1 MPSNDRRQNRPARGQ
16 PRSKE
21 PTRADLLNRPA
32 DGDGIPKPALTT
44 SGGSNLKV
52 AIRRAVTRPKG
63 GDMMAT
69 PREFEDLTDKR
80 QKVVKA
86 LAATEDAFVGRSRYD
101 DGEFARSQVNAV
113 FYKSDLSEVIDEDD
127 DTDTA
132 TLQVTT
138 DLLNKIE
145 EEDGWFTKTQQGGDA
160 AFVIDA
166 GASEAADERVT
177 GVTPDQL
184 STMAHQVLERHG
196 IEADLSH
203 VNFGDWNEVIDE
215 VNSLVRSRVLM
226 IKSEPNLYE
235 LTSESRSE
243 LEDHV

>member
-1 MPSNDRRQNRPARGQ
+1 
-16 PRSKE
+16 
-21 PTRADLLNRPA
+21 
-32 DGDGIPKPALTT
+32 
-44 SGGSNLKV
+44 
-52 AIRRAVTRPKG
+52 
-63 GDMMAT
+63 MANQT
-69 PREFEDLTDKR
+69 DFEKLTDKR

-86 LAATEDAFVGRSRYD
+86 LAATEDAFIGRSRYN

-113 FYKSDLSEVIDEDD
+113 FYKRDLSEVLDEDD
-127 DTDTA
+127 DPDTA

-138 DLLNKIE
+138 KLLNKIE
-145 EEDGWFTKTQQGGDA
+145 KEDGWFTKPQQGGDA
-160 AFVIDA
+160 AFVIDT

-177 GVTPDQL
+177 GVTPAHL
-184 STMAHQVLERHG
+184 SSMAHQVLERHG

-203 VNFGDWNEVIDE
+203 VDFGDWNEVIDE
-215 VNSLVRSRVLM
+215 VNDLVGSRVMM